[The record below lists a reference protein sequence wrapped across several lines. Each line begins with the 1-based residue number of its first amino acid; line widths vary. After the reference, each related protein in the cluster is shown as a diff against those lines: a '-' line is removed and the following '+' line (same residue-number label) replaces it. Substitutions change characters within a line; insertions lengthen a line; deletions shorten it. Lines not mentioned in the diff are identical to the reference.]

1 MPHVLQL
8 TLKILLFNFFF
19 LRVGVVTNAL
29 ETETE
34 LLGLTDQ
41 PAQLTYKL
49 QISKRPCLK
58 EERWRVAR
66 WLSR

>member
-34 LLGLTDQ
+34 LLGLPGSASPAYLQAPDQ
-41 PAQLTYKL
+41 
-49 QISKRPCLK
+49 
-58 EERWRVAR
+58 
-66 WLSR
+66 